1 MKREWQQS
9 RQSKVL
15 RLLDPPSSCRAPV
28 DAHCAA
34 GYIGEL
40 CTSLETCR
48 AVCCDPQTLVRGVL
62 GKQQEREMLSQGARG
77 REEKLLRQTVS
88 KAKASVRNNVMT
100 RKKSNIPEHAQS
112 MYTHTQSKIV
122 IDKGEKERKVKED
135 RTREIPRW
143 REGKKERVKR
153 TLWAARATVSR
164 RQRLLLDFRL
174 DVHKSKNKYWNFAT
188 ANMTIHCSKHKNIT
202 S

>member
-62 GKQQEREMLSQGARG
+62 GKQREREMLSQGARG

-112 MYTHTQSKIV
+112 MYTHTRKSKIV
-122 IDKGEKERKVKED
+122 IDKGEKEWKIKED

-143 REGKKERVKR
+143 REGEREGEQDS
-153 TLWAARATVSR
+153 VSSTR
-164 RQRLLLDFRL
+164 HCFQETT
-174 DVHKSKNKYWNFAT
+174 FAFGFP
-188 ANMTIHCSKHKNIT
+188 AGCAQI
-202 S
+202 